1 MTKKYVKYAFTTA
14 GVDQWQACL
23 TGTSGQTRNAEAI
36 LIEQGL
42 YTYLPHR
49 FEMSGE
55 QAAYLDSLDPGMCHL
70 WATQLAYAVRHG
82 IPVSLEKP
90 AGNGG
95 INAMN
100 TKFIVAEGSSGNRP
114 GQPGEAAGGESG
126 YFLRFTIRY

>member
-1 MTKKYVKYAFTTA
+1 MVKKDVKYAFTTV

-23 TGTSGQTRNAEAI
+23 AGASRPSRNAEAS

-42 YTYLPHR
+42 HTYLPHR
-49 FEMSGE
+49 FKLNAQQG
-55 QAAYLDSLDPGMCHL
+55 AYLDNLDPGMCSL
-70 WATQLAYAVRHG
+70 WAAQLAYAVRHG
-82 IPVSLEKP
+82 IPVSLVKP

-100 TKFIVAEGSSGNRP
+100 TKFIVAEGNSGNRP
-114 GQPGEAAGGESG
+114 GQPGLAAGGESG